1 MSLFFLPITFSHPY
15 KHKIMTVPS
24 SPKKIT
30 WIIGLTLGILGI
42 IGHYARVQILTEYNY
57 VLLLSGFIVLALATT
72 FREL

>member
-1 MSLFFLPITFSHPY
+1 
-15 KHKIMTVPS
+15 MTTPS

-42 IGHYARVQILTEYNY
+42 IGHYASVQILTENNY
-57 VLLLSGFIVLALATT
+57 FLLLAGFLVLAAGTT